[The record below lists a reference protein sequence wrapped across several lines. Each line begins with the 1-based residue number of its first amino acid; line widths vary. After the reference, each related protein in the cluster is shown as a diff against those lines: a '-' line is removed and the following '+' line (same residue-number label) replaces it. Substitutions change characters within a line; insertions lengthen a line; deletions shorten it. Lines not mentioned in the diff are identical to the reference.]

1 MASAIVG
8 FLIVVGACV
17 ALWWHSGVRD
27 ELLKTAASDNE
38 REFLLVQYR
47 RRSWT
52 TTCIGLLG
60 LCILAIEANRSLW
73 GDAILL
79 AITCVLVMVILVRAW
94 SDVLATRRFF
104 RGQDQGVRSAK
115 RALIEELHA
124 IEQRLKDKRTQEAQR
139 ESSDSPED
147 ARADSGAAEPERGDS
162 AS

>member
-1 MASAIVG
+1 
-8 FLIVVGACV
+8 
-17 ALWWHSGVRD
+17 
-27 ELLKTAASDNE
+27 
-38 REFLLVQYR
+38 
-47 RRSWT
+47 
-52 TTCIGLLG
+52 
-60 LCILAIEANRSLW
+60 EANRSLW